1 MQYRRGPEYLIDHDV
16 VIVTFN
22 YRLGPLGFLSTEDTV
37 VPGNNGLK
45 DQQLAIKWVHE
56 NIQLFGGDPEKITI
70 VGESAGGASVSHHLL
85 NKNSEGRRI
94 FDSVG
99 ESLKQG
105 LPIFQVYS
113 ELLLWKVAQPL
124 IRGLYKE
131 MLNKLLSHLVLFLTA
146 LSVASM
152 THSCC

>member
-85 NKNSEGRRI
+85 NKNSEGRKFLI
-94 FDSVG
+94 
-99 ESLKQG
+99 
-105 LPIFQVYS
+105 
-113 ELLLWKVAQPL
+113 LLLN
-124 IRGLYKE
+124 R
-131 MLNKLLSHLVLFLTA
+131 
-146 LSVASM
+146 
-152 THSCC
+152 